1 MAEVRRTTARRRTS
15 SHAQSIRRGTAYVEG
30 NTVRKLR
37 EAPQRGTPSREE
49 VERRRKEA
57 ERRARAKKRKEA
69 ERRASRRAEMEAQP
83 LSRRAQQNRQKA
95 AGMNRGFVVFIAVI
109 CVAILGFCVYYLQL
123 KSEITASIRRVASL
137 EAEYNQLKED
147 NDAYY
152 SQVTSNVDMSTIK
165 KIAIGR
171 LGMKN
176 PSEGQTET
184 YTTARSSYLRQ
195 YQDLADLE

>member
-1 MAEVRRTTARRRTS
+1 M
-15 SHAQSIRRGTAYVEG
+15 YVEG
-30 NTVRKLR
+30 NAVRKVR
-37 EAPQRGTPSREE
+37 EVPQRRTIDREE
-49 VERRRKEA
+49 IERRRREAEKKARAARRAEA
-57 ERRARAKKRKEA
+57 ERRAA
-69 ERRASRRAEMEAQP
+69 RRAELEAQP
-83 LSRRAQQNRQKA
+83 LSQRAQRNRQKA
-95 AGMNRGFVVFIAVI
+95 AGMNRGFVLFIAVI
-109 CVAILGFCVYYLQL
+109 CMAILGFSVYYLQL
-123 KSEITASIRRVASL
+123 KSEITAGIRRVASL

-152 SQVTSNVDMSTIK
+152 SQVTSNIDMSMIK

-195 YQDLADLE
+195 YQDLSDLE